1 MCFKVQFIHFCRF
14 YGFEM
19 TLKVTDHKNGSFGD
33 GSKTFQSKRSPLD
46 LRSKTQI
53 LPAGNTAALPE
64 KIEKKFESC
73 PNIKIFIKVLAWFF
87 VIEIGV
93 VYANSI
99 LYCLD
104 PNRNIYETELPD
116 SRVRF
121 VSPIGSKSDFG
132 GPYFWISSMISRY
145 YPEIHFY
152 THFWNFNSQKIPW
165 HQKISFS
172 KADFY

>member
-64 KIEKKFESC
+64 KMKKIRIVPKYQNFH
-73 PNIKIFIKVLAWFF
+73 KGTRVIFCH
-87 VIEIGV
+87 G
-93 VYANSI
+93 
-99 LYCLD
+99 
-104 PNRNIYETELPD
+104 T
-116 SRVRF
+116 
-121 VSPIGSKSDFG
+121 G
-132 GPYFWISSMISRY
+132 
-145 YPEIHFY
+145 
-152 THFWNFNSQKIPW
+152 
-165 HQKISFS
+165 
-172 KADFY
+172 